1 MKSIVGKIGTALL
14 TIWVIGVIILLL
26 VGLSSDGPVNK
37 PVFINV
43 WTFYGF
49 ILGIP
54 AVAGA
59 MIGWAGQK

>member
-1 MKSIVGKIGTALL
+1 MKSIVGKIGIVLL
-14 TIWVIGVIILLL
+14 TIWMTGVLILLL
-26 VGLSSDGPVNK
+26 VGLSSDGPVTK

-49 ILGIP
+49 VLGIP